1 MNQVPRAAVTVLVDP
16 GSQPKVLLGRRR
28 QRDSDPWS
36 GHLALPGGRRE
47 PVDRD
52 DLDTALR
59 ECAEESGIHL
69 ARHRVLGALEIVPA
83 GRRVGR
89 LVTVQPFL
97 AFVDGFC
104 PTSQGDGEMED
115 WYAFP
120 LEDLDRE
127 ELRTM
132 VRAPDGAV
140 LPGVSTPI
148 GVLWGM
154 TLALLERVWRTPLV
168 PGVDKL
174 WLDFDGTLY
183 PSTHPLVAVV
193 DDRITQW
200 VARERGIALEE
211 ADRLR
216 SDLYRRHGNTLKGM
230 MSEGDVDPSRYL
242 DFVFDLPDEAFPG
255 PDPELAAAL
264 ARLAL
269 PMCVFTNARADYVR
283 RGLARLGIEWNG
295 AIHDIAAFGWNAKPH
310 PAPYVQVLAHEA
322 DDPERVV
329 FLDDRPENL
338 APSKTMGV
346 RGVLIDELHESDWI
360 GPDGTWA
367 SVPWSF
373 KLRSTRDLP
382 RLLLPRLGI

>member
-1 MNQVPRAAVTVLVDP
+1 MLRAAVAVLVDP
-16 GSQPKVLLGRRR
+16 RPQPRVLLGRRC
-28 QRDSDPWS
+28 QRDTDPWS
-36 GHLALPGGRRE
+36 GHLALPGGRSE

-69 ARHRVLGALEIVPA
+69 ARGEVAGALEPIPA

-97 AFVDGFC
+97 SFVDGFR
-104 PTSQGDGEMED
+104 PQSRGDGEMED
-115 WYAFP
+115 WIEFP
-120 LEDLDRE
+120 LADLDRE
-127 ELRTM
+127 ELRTV
-132 VRAPDGAV
+132 VRAPDGAM

-154 TLALLERVWRTPLV
+154 TLGLLERVWNGPIL

-183 PSTHPLVAVV
+183 PSSHPLVAVV
-193 DDRITQW
+193 DERITQW
-200 VARERGIALEE
+200 VARERGIDLAE

-242 DFVFDLPDEAFPG
+242 DYVFDLPETAFPG
-255 PDPELAAAL
+255 ADPELVAAL
-264 ARLAL
+264 DRLDL

-283 RGLARLGIEWNG
+283 RGLARLGVEKMG
-295 AIHDIAAFGWNAKPH
+295 AIHDIASFGWNAKPH
-310 PAPYVQVLAHEA
+310 PAPYHQVLLLQA
-322 DDPERVV
+322 DDPDRVV

-338 APSKTMGV
+338 APSKALGV
-346 RGVLIDELHESDWI
+346 RGILIDELTASDWI
-360 GPDGTWA
+360 GADGTWA
-367 SVPWSF
+367 TVPWSF
-373 KLRSTRDLP
+373 KLRSIRELP
-382 RLLLPRLGI
+382 RLLLPRLGT